1 MDDRPATLWTMRR
14 ENAEISCQVR
24 LAPHGIEVDMLN
36 GRTVVATRVFETD
49 TEALTWA
56 DARRTLRE
64 SQGWIVEPAAAL
76 TPSDARPV

>member
-1 MDDRPATLWTMRR
+1 MDDQPVTLWTMRR

-36 GRTVVATRVFETD
+36 GRTVVSTRVFETD
-49 TEALTWA
+49 AEAMAWA

-64 SQGWIVEPAAAL
+64 SQGWAIEPLVPRA
-76 TPSDARPV
+76 PDARLA